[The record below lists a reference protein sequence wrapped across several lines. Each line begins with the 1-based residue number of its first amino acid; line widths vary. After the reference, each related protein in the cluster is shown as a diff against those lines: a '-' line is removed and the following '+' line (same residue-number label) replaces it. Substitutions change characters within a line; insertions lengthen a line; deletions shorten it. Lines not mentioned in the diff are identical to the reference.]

1 MNKFFALVMTGL
13 LGLSANGQEE
23 KDSVMYARDSVIEL
37 ETDPTTLFFQQAEK
51 TKSPGKLTLVT
62 KSKKTVTL
70 KKFIAGLNGDLA
82 DAPLYADHAF
92 SDLDNDGK
100 KELLIWNYTGGAH
113 CCDEIYIFRNASA
126 NKYQQTAKLFGG
138 HTMIME
144 DRIFQFSLNE
154 YFGYFFTC
162 YACGYGDT
170 TDAAPIDVSSVALK
184 YKNGRLQIIP
194 GDKELK
200 SIIYDNLGK
209 LGEQPYEKLADV
221 TDFDNGLRKEFAFN
235 LAAYYYAFGKNLIE
249 TQKLF
254 NKYYK
259 FPDAKK
265 VWSAFAKNL
274 AALKADND
282 F

>member
-1 MNKFFALVMTGL
+1 MGKLFGLITGCL
-13 LGLSANGQEE
+13 FVLSVNGQEE
-23 KDSVMYARDSVIEL
+23 KDTVMYAKDSVIEL

-51 TKSPGKLTLVT
+51 TKNPEKFLLVT

-92 SDLDNDGK
+92 SDLDKDGK
-100 KELLIWNYTGGAH
+100 NELLIWYYTGGAH
-113 CCDEIYIFRNASA
+113 CCDEIYIFRSTGN
-126 NKYQQTAKLFGG
+126 NKFQYVAKLFGG
-138 HTMIME
+138 HTVIGGDE
-144 DRIFQFSLNE
+144 TFQFSLNE

-162 YACGYGDT
+162 YACGYTDT
-170 TDAAPIDVSSVALK
+170 TDAAPIDVSSIALK
-184 YKNGRLQIIP
+184 YKNGKLQLSP
-194 GDKELK
+194 GDAELK
-200 SIIYDNLGK
+200 SIIIDNLGK
-209 LGEQPYEKLADV
+209 LGKQPYEKLADV
-221 TDFDNGLRKEFAFN
+221 TDFDNGLRKEVAFN
-235 LAAYYYAFGKNLIE
+235 LATYYYSFGKNLTE

-265 VWSAFAKNL
+265 VWVAFTKNL

>member
-1 MNKFFALVMTGL
+1 MGKLFGLITGCL
-13 LGLSANGQEE
+13 FVLSVNGQVE
-23 KDSVMYARDSVIEL
+23 KDTVMYAKDSVIEL
-37 ETDPTTLFFQQAEK
+37 ETDLTTLFFQQAEK
-51 TKSPGKLTLVT
+51 TKTPEKFFLVT

-70 KKFIAGLNGDLA
+70 KKFISGLNGDLA

-92 SDLDNDGK
+92 SDLDKDGK
-100 KELLIWNYTGGAH
+100 NELLIWNYTGGAH
-113 CCDEIYIFRNASA
+113 CCDEIYIFRSTGT
-126 NKYQQTAKLFGG
+126 NKYQHVAKLFGG
-138 HTMIME
+138 HTMIAG
-144 DRIFQFSLNE
+144 DGTFQFSLNE

-162 YACGYGDT
+162 YACGYADT
-170 TDAAPIDVSSVALK
+170 TDAAPIDASSIALK
-184 YKNGRLQIIP
+184 YKSGKLLIVP
-194 GDKELK
+194 GDAELK
-200 SIIYDNLGK
+200 SIINDNLGK

-221 TDFDNGLRKEFAFN
+221 TDFDNGLRKEVAFN
-235 LAAYYYAFGKNLIE
+235 LAAFYYSFGKNLTE

-265 VWSAFAKNL
+265 VWVAFTKNL